1 MIQMKVQGLMFDPSQ
16 NAYIVIMRTEESQEV
31 LPIWI
36 GRSEANAIGLA
47 VEGIFPP
54 RPLTHD
60 LISNIMDKFNAKI
73 ISVVLTDLKDATYYS
88 KIHLS
93 FNDSEWTLDARPSDA
108 IALAL
113 RSNAPIFAKDGIMTR
128 STEESNQWLDWL
140 KPHDLGDEEG

>member
-1 MIQMKVQGLMFDPSQ
+1 MKVQGLMFDPSQ

-93 FNDSEWTLDARPSDA
+93 FNDSELTLDARPSDA